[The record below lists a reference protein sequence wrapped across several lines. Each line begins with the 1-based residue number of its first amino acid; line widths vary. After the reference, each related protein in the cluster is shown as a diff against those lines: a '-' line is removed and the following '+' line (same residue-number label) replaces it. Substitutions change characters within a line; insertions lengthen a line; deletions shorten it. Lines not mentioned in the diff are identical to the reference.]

1 MSIARRLLEKK
12 RKKKTPGGPIT
23 DMGAWM
29 MLEPA
34 AAEAKIRSTLEATD
48 GDIRKAAKQLDM
60 SSRNLYH
67 ITSNSESLSRLL
79 DTLRTKRAEVRADE
93 SIMMRIYTRLL
104 LESMRRTD

>member
-1 MSIARRLLEKK
+1 MSTARRLLEKK
-12 RKKKTPGGPIT
+12 RKKKTPGGPVT
-23 DMGAWM
+23 DIGAWM

-48 GDIRKAAKQLDM
+48 GVISKAAKALGM

-79 DTLRTKRAEVRADE
+79 DNLRDKRSRTDE
-93 SIMMRIYTRLL
+93 SIMIRIYTRLL
-104 LESMRRTD
+104 HEASQRV